1 MNRFED
7 AILKKLMQHI
17 RTKNSWGK
25 NELLQLIGD
34 LAVDQISQIKPVR
47 KTPIIA
53 AVQSAQ
59 SIQLDPDGL
68 PPF

>member
-7 AILKKLMQHI
+7 AILKRLSRI
-17 RTKNSWGK
+17 IESKNSWGK
-25 NELLQLIGD
+25 NEILRVIGD

-47 KTPIIA
+47 QPIAPKPA
-53 AVQSAQ
+53 AA
-59 SIQLDPDGL
+59 PDDEL